1 MLVQPGKDLP
11 TPGKTYLAMAYLA
24 QCHAAKK
31 FTKPLI

>member
-24 QCHAAKK
+24 QCHAVKNSL
-31 FTKPLI
+31 TH